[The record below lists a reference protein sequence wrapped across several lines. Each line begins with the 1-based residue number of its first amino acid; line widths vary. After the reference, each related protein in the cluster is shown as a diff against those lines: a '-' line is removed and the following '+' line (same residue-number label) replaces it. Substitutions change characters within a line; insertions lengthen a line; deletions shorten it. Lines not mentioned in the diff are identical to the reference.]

1 MASAKEKIT
10 QAVQDNQSVL
20 IKGALIAGGIYLT
33 YRVGKNLLAKV
44 NKNNAQKNADD
55 KPEIRQAMSLR
66 SAVNPSGYSWMKSFD
81 TTNVSTVMEI
91 AKTIANLDKV
101 QKAYKDLYQDNLL
114 DDLQSDLSTS
124 EYEAFLNIIA
134 SNANKDTSGG
144 GAPPVQYTKKNQLI
158 VAKKDVTIR
167 KSPDASN
174 HGAFYEVLSEDNIY
188 RVAKAGE
195 FLGYATGQ
203 QHYDEVNNVKFI
215 QVAYVINGKYAPAA
229 YKKKNKVKM
238 SFWISASKN
247 YTDQFPNTKAMIA
260 AYPKTSS
267 TAAWKK
273 PLDYFDLKG
282 IPMPRLLT
290 RANAVIL
297 NEKFV
302 PINHAGS
309 NTILGQLVMSMQTKS
324 GVLLQFRTIDNNI
337 RWVDQRYIHLQESIW
352 VQKQKTM

>member
-1 MASAKEKIT
+1 MASAKEKIVQT
-10 QAVQDNQSVL
+10 VQDNQSVL

-33 YRVGKNLLAKV
+33 YRVGKNLIAKV
-44 NKNNAQKNADD
+44 NKNNAQKNTDD
-55 KPEIRQAMSLR
+55 KPEVRQAMSLR
-66 SAVNPSGYSWMKSFD
+66 SSVNPSGYSWMKSFD
-81 TTNVSTVMEI
+81 TTNVDTVMEI
-91 AKTIANLDKV
+91 AKTITNLDKV

-134 SNANKDTSGG
+134 SNANKDTSNG

-158 VAKKDVTIR
+158 VAKKDVTLR
-167 KSPDASN
+167 SSPDASN
-174 HGAFYEVLSEDNIY
+174 HGAFYEVFSEDNIY

-215 QVAYVINGKYAPAA
+215 QVAYVINAKYAPTA

-238 SFWISASKN
+238 SFWISASSN
-247 YTDQFPNTKAMIA
+247 YTVQFPNAKAMIS

-282 IPMPRLLT
+282 IPTPRLLT
-290 RANAVIL
+290 RSSAVIL
-297 NEKFV
+297 NEQFA
-302 PINHAGS
+302 PINHAS
-309 NTILGQLVMSMQTKS
+309 ANTILGQLMMSMQTKQ
-324 GVLLQFRTIDNNI
+324 GVLLKFRTIDNTI
-337 RWVDQRYIHLQESIW
+337 RWVDQRYIQLQE
-352 VQKQKTM
+352 TL

>member
-1 MASAKEKIT
+1 MASAKEKIVQT
-10 QAVQDNQSVL
+10 VQDNQSVL
-20 IKGALIAGGIYLT
+20 IKGVLIAGGIYLT
-33 YRVGKNLLAKV
+33 YRVGKNLIAKV
-44 NKNNAQKNADD
+44 NKNNAQKNTDD
-55 KPEIRQAMSLR
+55 KPEVRQAMSLR
-66 SAVNPSGYSWMKSFD
+66 SSVNPSGYSWMKSFD
-81 TTNVSTVMEI
+81 TTSVDTVMEI
-91 AKTIANLDKV
+91 AKTITNLDKV

-134 SNANKDTSGG
+134 SNANKDTSNG

-158 VAKKDVTIR
+158 VAKKDVTLR
-167 KSPDASN
+167 SSPDASN
-174 HGAFYEVLSEDNIY
+174 HGAFYEVFSEDNIY

-215 QVAYVINGKYAPAA
+215 QVAYVINAKYAPTA

-238 SFWISASKN
+238 AFWISASSN
-247 YTDQFPNTKAMIA
+247 YTVQFPNAKAMIS

-282 IPMPRLLT
+282 IPTPRLLT
-290 RANAVIL
+290 KSSAVIL
-297 NEKFV
+297 NEQFA
-302 PINHAGS
+302 PINHAS
-309 NTILGQLVMSMQTKS
+309 ANTILGQLMMSMQTKQ
-324 GVLLQFRTIDNNI
+324 GVLLKFRTIDNTI
-337 RWVDQRYIHLQESIW
+337 RWVDQRYIQLQETLW
-352 VQKQKTM
+352 AQKQKIT

>member
-1 MASAKEKIT
+1 MASAKEKIVQT
-10 QAVQDNQSVL
+10 VQDNQSVL

-33 YRVGKNLLAKV
+33 YRVGKNLIAKV
-44 NKNNAQKNADD
+44 NKNNAQKNTDD
-55 KPEIRQAMSLR
+55 KPEVRQAMSLR
-66 SAVNPSGYSWMKSFD
+66 SSVNPSGYSWMKSFD
-81 TTNVSTVMEI
+81 TTNVDTVMEI
-91 AKTIANLDKV
+91 AKTITNLDKV

-114 DDLQSDLSTS
+114 DDLQSDLSTG

-134 SNANKDTSGG
+134 SNANKDTSNG

-158 VAKKDVTIR
+158 VAKKDVTLR
-167 KSPDASN
+167 SSPDASN
-174 HGAFYEVLSEDNIY
+174 HGAFYEVFSEDNIY

-215 QVAYVINGKYAPAA
+215 QVAYVINAKYAPTA

-238 SFWISASKN
+238 SFWISASSN
-247 YTDQFPNTKAMIA
+247 YTVQFPNAKAMIS

-282 IPMPRLLT
+282 IPTPRLLT
-290 RANAVIL
+290 KSSAVIL
-297 NEKFV
+297 NEQFA
-302 PINHAGS
+302 PINHAS
-309 NTILGQLVMSMQTKS
+309 ANTILGQLMMSMQTKQ
-324 GVLLQFRTIDNNI
+324 GVLLKFRTIDNTI
-337 RWVDQRYIHLQESIW
+337 RWVDQRYIQLQE
-352 VQKQKTM
+352 TL

>member
-1 MASAKEKIT
+1 MASAKEKIAQT
-10 QAVQDNQSVL
+10 VQDNKSVL

-33 YRVGKNLLAKV
+33 YRVGKNLIAKV
-44 NKNNAQKNADD
+44 NKNNAQKNTDD
-55 KPEIRQAMSLR
+55 KPEVRQAMSLR
-66 SAVNPSGYSWMKSFD
+66 SSVNPSGYSWMKSFD
-81 TTNVSTVMEI
+81 TTNVDTVMEI
-91 AKTIANLDKV
+91 AKTITNLDKV

-167 KSPDASN
+167 KTPDASN

-215 QVAYVINGKYAPAA
+215 QVAYIINAKYAPAA

-238 SFWISASKN
+238 SFWISASSN
-247 YTDQFPNTKAMIA
+247 YTYQFPNVKEMIA
-260 AYPKTSS
+260 AYPKTST
-267 TAAWKK
+267 TAYWKK

-290 RANAVIL
+290 RDKAVIL
-297 NEKFV
+297 NEKFI

-309 NTILGQLVMSMQTKS
+309 NTILGQLVMSMQTKG

-337 RWVDQRYIHLQESIW
+337 RWVDQQYIHLQESI
-352 VQKQKTM
+352 

>member
-1 MASAKEKIT
+1 MASAKEKIVQT
-10 QAVQDNQSVL
+10 VQDNQSVL

-33 YRVGKNLLAKV
+33 YRVGKNLIAKV
-44 NKNNAQKNADD
+44 NKNNAQKNTDD
-55 KPEIRQAMSLR
+55 KPEVRQAMSLR
-66 SAVNPSGYSWMKSFD
+66 SSVNPSGYSWMKSLD
-81 TTNVSTVMEI
+81 TVMEI
-91 AKTIANLDKV
+91 AKTITNLDKV

-114 DDLQSDLSTS
+114 DDLQSDLSTG

-134 SNANKDTSGG
+134 SNANKDTSNG

-158 VAKKDVTIR
+158 VAKKDVTLR
-167 KSPDASN
+167 SSPDASN
-174 HGAFYEVLSEDNIY
+174 HGAFYEVFSEDNIY

-215 QVAYVINGKYAPAA
+215 QVAYVINAKYAPTA

-238 SFWISASKN
+238 AFWISASSN
-247 YTDQFPNTKAMIA
+247 YTVQFPNAKAMIS

-282 IPMPRLLT
+282 IPTPRLLT
-290 RANAVIL
+290 KSSAVIL
-297 NEKFV
+297 NEQFA
-302 PINHAGS
+302 PINHAS
-309 NTILGQLVMSMQTKS
+309 ANTILGQLMMSMQTKQ
-324 GVLLQFRTIDNNI
+324 GVLLKFRTIDNTI
-337 RWVDQRYIHLQESIW
+337 RWVDQRYIQLQE
-352 VQKQKTM
+352 TL

>member
-33 YRVGKNLLAKV
+33 YRVGKNLIAKV
-44 NKNNAQKNADD
+44 NKNNAQKNTDD
-55 KPEIRQAMSLR
+55 KPEVRQAMSLR
-66 SAVNPSGYSWMKSFD
+66 SSVNPSGYSWMKSFD
-81 TTNVSTVMEI
+81 TTNVDTVMEI
-91 AKTIANLDKV
+91 AKTITNLDKV

-167 KSPDASN
+167 KTPDASN

-215 QVAYVINGKYAPAA
+215 QVAYVINAKYAPAA

-238 SFWISASKN
+238 SFWISASSN
-247 YTDQFPNTKAMIA
+247 YTYQFPNVKEMIA
-260 AYPKTSS
+260 AYPKTNT
-267 TAAWKK
+267 TAYWKK

-290 RANAVIL
+290 RSTAVIL
-297 NEKFV
+297 NEKFI

-309 NTILGQLVMSMQTKS
+309 NTILGQLVMSMQTKG

-352 VQKQKTM
+352 AQKQKIT

>member
-1 MASAKEKIT
+1 MASAKEKIA
-10 QAVQDNQSVL
+10 QAVQDNKSVL
-20 IKGALIAGGIYLT
+20 IKGALIAGGIYIT
-33 YRVGKNLLAKV
+33 YRVGKNLIAKV
-44 NKNNAQKNADD
+44 NKNNAQKNTDD
-55 KPEIRQAMSLR
+55 KPEVRQAMSLR
-66 SAVNPSGYSWMKSFD
+66 SSVNPSGYSWMKSFD

-91 AKTIANLDKV
+91 AKTITNLDKV

-167 KSPDASN
+167 KTPDASN

-215 QVAYVINGKYAPAA
+215 QVAYVINAKYAPAA

-238 SFWISASKN
+238 SFWISASSN
-247 YTDQFPNTKAMIA
+247 YTNQFPNVKEMIA
-260 AYPKTSS
+260 AYPKTNT
-267 TAAWKK
+267 TAYWKK

-297 NEKFV
+297 NEKFI

-309 NTILGQLVMSMQTKS
+309 NTILGQLVMSMQTKG

-337 RWVDQRYIHLQESIW
+337 RWVDQQYIHLQDSI
-352 VQKQKTM
+352 

>member
-1 MASAKEKIT
+1 MASSKEKIV
-10 QAVQDNQSVL
+10 QSVQDNQSVL

-33 YRVGKNLLAKV
+33 YRVGKNLIAKV
-44 NKNNAQKNADD
+44 NKNNAQKNTDD
-55 KPEIRQAMSLR
+55 KPEVRQAMSLR
-66 SAVNPSGYSWMKSFD
+66 SSVNPSGYSWMKSFD
-81 TTNVSTVMEI
+81 TTNVDTVMEI
-91 AKTIANLDKV
+91 AKTITNLDKV

-114 DDLQSDLSTS
+114 DDLQSDLSTG

-134 SNANKDTSGG
+134 SNANKDTSNG
-144 GAPPVQYTKKNQLI
+144 GAPPVKYTKKNQLI

-174 HGAFYEVLSEDNIY
+174 HGAFYEVFSEDNIY

-215 QVAYVINGKYAPAA
+215 QVAYVINAKYAPAA

-238 SFWISASKN
+238 SFWISASSN
-247 YTDQFPNTKAMIA
+247 YTDQFPNAKAMIA

-282 IPMPRLLT
+282 IPTPRLLT
-290 RANAVIL
+290 RSSAVIL
-297 NEKFV
+297 NERFA
-302 PINHAGS
+302 PINHAS
-309 NTILGQLVMSMQTKS
+309 ANTILGQLMMSMQTKQ
-324 GVLLQFRTIDNNI
+324 GVLLKFRTIDNTI
-337 RWVDQRYIHLQESIW
+337 RWVDQRYIQLQE
-352 VQKQKTM
+352 TL

>member
-1 MASAKEKIT
+1 MASAKEKIVQT
-10 QAVQDNQSVL
+10 VQDNQSVL

-33 YRVGKNLLAKV
+33 YRVGKNLIAKV
-44 NKNNAQKNADD
+44 NKNNAQKNTDD
-55 KPEIRQAMSLR
+55 KPEVRQAMSLR
-66 SAVNPSGYSWMKSFD
+66 SSVNPSGYSWMKSFD
-81 TTNVSTVMEI
+81 TTNVDTVMEI
-91 AKTIANLDKV
+91 AKTITNLDKV

-114 DDLQSDLSTS
+114 DDLQSDLSTG

-134 SNANKDTSGG
+134 SNANKDTSNG

-158 VAKKDVTIR
+158 VAKKDVTLR
-167 KSPDASN
+167 SSPDASN
-174 HGAFYEVLSEDNIY
+174 HGAFYEVFSEDNIY

-215 QVAYVINGKYAPAA
+215 QVAYVINAKYAPTA

-238 SFWISASKN
+238 SFWISASSN
-247 YTDQFPNTKAMIA
+247 YTVQFPNAKAMIS

-282 IPMPRLLT
+282 IPTPRLLT
-290 RANAVIL
+290 KNSAVIL
-297 NEKFV
+297 NEQFA
-302 PINHAGS
+302 PINHAS
-309 NTILGQLVMSMQTKS
+309 ANTILGQLMMSMQTKQ
-324 GVLLQFRTIDNNI
+324 GVLLKFRTIDNTI
-337 RWVDQRYIHLQESIW
+337 RWVDQRYIQLQE
-352 VQKQKTM
+352 TL

>member
-1 MASAKEKIT
+1 MASAKDKIVQT
-10 QAVQDNQSVL
+10 VQDNQSVL

-33 YRVGKNLLAKV
+33 YRVGKNLIAKV
-44 NKNNAQKNADD
+44 NKNNAQKNTDD
-55 KPEIRQAMSLR
+55 KPEVRQAMSLR
-66 SAVNPSGYSWMKSFD
+66 SSVNPSGYSWMKSFD
-81 TTNVSTVMEI
+81 TTNVDTVMEI
-91 AKTIANLDKV
+91 AKTITNLDKV

-114 DDLQSDLSTS
+114 DDLQSDLSTG

-134 SNANKDTSGG
+134 SNANKDTSNG
-144 GAPPVQYTKKNQLI
+144 GAPPVKYTKKNQLI

-174 HGAFYEVLSEDNIY
+174 HGAFYEVFSEDNIY

-215 QVAYVINGKYAPAA
+215 QVAYVINAKYAPAA

-238 SFWISASKN
+238 SFWISASSN
-247 YTDQFPNTKAMIA
+247 YTDQFPNAKAMIA

-282 IPMPRLLT
+282 IPTPRLLT
-290 RANAVIL
+290 RSSAVIL
-297 NEKFV
+297 NERFA
-302 PINHAGS
+302 PINHAS
-309 NTILGQLVMSMQTKS
+309 ANTILGQLMMSMQTKQ
-324 GVLLQFRTIDNNI
+324 GVLLKFRTIDNTI
-337 RWVDQRYIHLQESIW
+337 RWVDQRYIQLQE
-352 VQKQKTM
+352 TL

>member
-1 MASAKEKIT
+1 MASAKEKIVQT
-10 QAVQDNQSVL
+10 VQDNQSVL

-33 YRVGKNLLAKV
+33 YRVGKNLIAKV
-44 NKNNAQKNADD
+44 NKNNAQKNTDD
-55 KPEIRQAMSLR
+55 KPEVRQAMSLR
-66 SAVNPSGYSWMKSFD
+66 SSVNPSGYSWMKSFD
-81 TTNVSTVMEI
+81 TTNVDTVMEI
-91 AKTIANLDKV
+91 AKTITNLDKV

-134 SNANKDTSGG
+134 SNANKDTSNG
-144 GAPPVQYTKKNQLI
+144 GAPPVKYTKKNQLI

-174 HGAFYEVLSEDNIY
+174 HGAFYEVFSEDNIY

-215 QVAYVINGKYAPAA
+215 QVAYVINAKYAPTA

-238 SFWISASKN
+238 AFWISASSN
-247 YTDQFPNTKAMIA
+247 YTVQFPNAKAMIS

-282 IPMPRLLT
+282 IPTPRLLT
-290 RANAVIL
+290 KSSAVIL
-297 NEKFV
+297 NEQFA
-302 PINHAGS
+302 PINHAS
-309 NTILGQLVMSMQTKS
+309 ANTILGQLMMSMQTKQ
-324 GVLLQFRTIDNNI
+324 GVLLKFRTIDNTI
-337 RWVDQRYIHLQESIW
+337 RWVDQRYIQLQE
-352 VQKQKTM
+352 TL

>member
-33 YRVGKNLLAKV
+33 YRVGKNLVAKV
-44 NKNNAQKNADD
+44 NKNNAQKNTDD
-55 KPEIRQAMSLR
+55 KPEVRQAMSLR
-66 SAVNPSGYSWMKSFD
+66 SSVNPSGYSWMKSFD

-91 AKTIANLDKV
+91 AKTITNLDKV

-174 HGAFYEVLSEDNIY
+174 HGAFYEVFSDDNIY

-215 QVAYVINGKYAPAA
+215 QVAYVINAKYAPAA

-238 SFWISASKN
+238 SFWISASSN
-247 YTDQFPNTKAMIA
+247 YTDQFPSVKAMIA

-290 RANAVIL
+290 RAKAVIL
-297 NEKFV
+297 NEKFI
-302 PINHAGS
+302 PIHHAGS

-324 GVLLQFRTIDNNI
+324 GVLLKFRTIDNNI
-337 RWVDQRYIHLQESIW
+337 RWVDQRYIHLQESI
-352 VQKQKTM
+352 

>member
-1 MASAKEKIT
+1 MASAKEKIVQT
-10 QAVQDNQSVL
+10 VQDNQNVL

-33 YRVGKNLLAKV
+33 YRVGKNLIAKV
-44 NKNNAQKNADD
+44 NKNNAQKNTDD
-55 KPEIRQAMSLR
+55 KPEVRQAMSLR
-66 SAVNPSGYSWMKSFD
+66 SSVNPSGYNWMKSFD
-81 TTNVSTVMEI
+81 TTNVDTVMEI
-91 AKTIANLDKV
+91 AKTITNLDKV

-134 SNANKDTSGG
+134 SNANKDTSNG
-144 GAPPVQYTKKNQLI
+144 GAPPVKYTKKNQLI

-174 HGAFYEVLSEDNIY
+174 HGAFYEIMSEDNIY

-215 QVAYVINGKYAPAA
+215 QVAYVINAKYAPAA

-238 SFWISASKN
+238 SFWISASSN
-247 YTDQFPNTKAMIA
+247 YTLQFPNAKAMIS

-282 IPMPRLLT
+282 IPTPRLLT
-290 RANAVIL
+290 KSSAVIL
-297 NEKFV
+297 NEQFA
-302 PINHAGS
+302 PINHAS
-309 NTILGQLVMSMQTKS
+309 ANTILGQLMMSMQTKQ
-324 GVLLQFRTIDNNI
+324 GVLLKFRTIDNTI
-337 RWVDQRYIHLQESIW
+337 RWVDQRYIQLQE
-352 VQKQKTM
+352 TL

>member
-1 MASAKEKIT
+1 MASAKEKVVQT
-10 QAVQDNQSVL
+10 VQDNQSVL

-33 YRVGKNLLAKV
+33 YRVGKNLIAKV
-44 NKNNAQKNADD
+44 NKNNAQKNTDD
-55 KPEIRQAMSLR
+55 KPEVRQAMSLR
-66 SAVNPSGYSWMKSFD
+66 SSVNPSGYSWMKSFD
-81 TTNVSTVMEI
+81 TTNVDTVMEI
-91 AKTIANLDKV
+91 AKTITNLDKV

-114 DDLQSDLSTS
+114 DDLQSDLSTG

-134 SNANKDTSGG
+134 SNANKDTSNG

-158 VAKKDVTIR
+158 VAKKDVTLR
-167 KSPDASN
+167 SSPDASN
-174 HGAFYEVLSEDNIY
+174 HGAFYEVFSEDNIY

-215 QVAYVINGKYAPAA
+215 QVAYVINAKYAPTA

-238 SFWISASKN
+238 AFWISASSN
-247 YTDQFPNTKAMIA
+247 YTVQFPNAKAMIS

-282 IPMPRLLT
+282 IPTPRLLT
-290 RANAVIL
+290 RSSAVIL
-297 NEKFV
+297 NERFA
-302 PINHAGS
+302 PINHAS
-309 NTILGQLVMSMQTKS
+309 ANTILGQLMMSMQTKH
-324 GVLLQFRTIDNNI
+324 GVLLKFRTIDNTI
-337 RWVDQRYIHLQESIW
+337 RWVDQRYIQLQE
-352 VQKQKTM
+352 TL

>member
-1 MASAKEKIT
+1 MASAKEKIVQT
-10 QAVQDNQSVL
+10 VQDNQNVL

-33 YRVGKNLLAKV
+33 YRVGKNLIAKV
-44 NKNNAQKNADD
+44 NKNNAQKNTDD
-55 KPEIRQAMSLR
+55 KPEVRQAMSLR
-66 SAVNPSGYSWMKSFD
+66 SSVNPSGYSWMKSFD
-81 TTNVSTVMEI
+81 TTNVDTVMEI
-91 AKTIANLDKV
+91 AKTITNLDKV

-134 SNANKDTSGG
+134 SNANKDTSNG

-158 VAKKDVTIR
+158 VAKKDVTLR
-167 KSPDASN
+167 SSPDASN
-174 HGAFYEVLSEDNIY
+174 HGAFYEVFSEDNIY

-215 QVAYVINGKYAPAA
+215 QVAYVINAKYAPTA

-238 SFWISASKN
+238 SFWISASSN
-247 YTDQFPNTKAMIA
+247 YTVQFPNAKAMIS

-282 IPMPRLLT
+282 IPTPRLLT
-290 RANAVIL
+290 RSSAVIL
-297 NEKFV
+297 NEQFA
-302 PINHAGS
+302 PINHAS
-309 NTILGQLVMSMQTKS
+309 ANTILGQLMMSMQTKQ
-324 GVLLQFRTIDNNI
+324 GVLLKFRTIDNTI
-337 RWVDQRYIHLQESIW
+337 RWVDQRYIQLQETLW
-352 VQKQKTM
+352 AQKQKIT

>member
-1 MASAKEKIT
+1 MASAKEKIVQT
-10 QAVQDNQSVL
+10 VQDNQNVL

-33 YRVGKNLLAKV
+33 YRVGKNLIAKV
-44 NKNNAQKNADD
+44 NKNNAQKNTDD
-55 KPEIRQAMSLR
+55 KPEVRQAMSLR
-66 SAVNPSGYSWMKSFD
+66 SSVNPSGYSWMKSFD
-81 TTNVSTVMEI
+81 TTNVDTVMEI
-91 AKTIANLDKV
+91 AKTITNLDKV

-134 SNANKDTSGG
+134 SNANKDTSNG

-158 VAKKDVTIR
+158 VAKKDVTLR
-167 KSPDASN
+167 SSPDASN
-174 HGAFYEVLSEDNIY
+174 HGAFYEVFSEDNIY

-215 QVAYVINGKYAPAA
+215 QVAYVINAKYAPTA

-238 SFWISASKN
+238 AFWISASSN
-247 YTDQFPNTKAMIA
+247 YTVQFPNAKAMIS

-267 TAAWKK
+267 TASWKK

-282 IPMPRLLT
+282 IPTPRLLT
-290 RANAVIL
+290 KSSAVIL
-297 NEKFV
+297 NERFA
-302 PINHAGS
+302 PINHAS
-309 NTILGQLVMSMQTKS
+309 ANTILGQLMMSMQTKQ
-324 GVLLQFRTIDNNI
+324 GVLLKFRTIDNTI
-337 RWVDQRYIHLQESIW
+337 RWVDQRYIQLQE
-352 VQKQKTM
+352 TL

>member
-1 MASAKEKIT
+1 MASAREKIVQT
-10 QAVQDNQSVL
+10 VQDNQSVL

-33 YRVGKNLLAKV
+33 YRVGKNLIAKV
-44 NKNNAQKNADD
+44 NKNNAQKNTDD
-55 KPEIRQAMSLR
+55 KPEVRQAMSLR
-66 SAVNPSGYSWMKSFD
+66 SSVNPSGYSWMKSFD
-81 TTNVSTVMEI
+81 TTNVDTVMEI
-91 AKTIANLDKV
+91 AKTITNLDKV

-114 DDLQSDLSTS
+114 DDLQSDLSTG

-134 SNANKDTSGG
+134 SNANKDTSNG

-158 VAKKDVTIR
+158 VAKKDVTLR
-167 KSPDASN
+167 SSPDASN
-174 HGAFYEVLSEDNIY
+174 HGAFYEVFSEDNIY

-215 QVAYVINGKYAPAA
+215 QVAYVINAKYAPTA

-238 SFWISASKN
+238 AFWISASSN
-247 YTDQFPNTKAMIA
+247 YTVQFPNAKVMIS

-282 IPMPRLLT
+282 ISTPRLLT
-290 RANAVIL
+290 KSSAVIL
-297 NEKFV
+297 NEQFA
-302 PINHAGS
+302 PINHAS
-309 NTILGQLVMSMQTKS
+309 ANTILGQLMMSMQTKQ
-324 GVLLQFRTIDNNI
+324 GVLLKFRTIDNTI
-337 RWVDQRYIHLQESIW
+337 RWVDQRYIQLQE
-352 VQKQKTM
+352 TL

>member
-1 MASAKEKIT
+1 MASAKEKIVQT
-10 QAVQDNQSVL
+10 VQDNQSVL

-33 YRVGKNLLAKV
+33 YRVGKNLIAKV
-44 NKNNAQKNADD
+44 NKNNAQKNTDD
-55 KPEIRQAMSLR
+55 KPEVRQAMSLR
-66 SAVNPSGYSWMKSFD
+66 SSVNPSGYSWMKSFD
-81 TTNVSTVMEI
+81 TTNVDTVMEI
-91 AKTIANLDKV
+91 AKTITNLDKV

-134 SNANKDTSGG
+134 SNANKDTSNG
-144 GAPPVQYTKKNQLI
+144 GAPPVKYTKKNQLI

-174 HGAFYEVLSEDNIY
+174 HGAFYEVFSEDNIY

-215 QVAYVINGKYAPAA
+215 QVAYVINAKYAPTA
-229 YKKKNKVKM
+229 YKKKNKVKL
-238 SFWISASKN
+238 SFWISASSN
-247 YTDQFPNTKAMIA
+247 YTVQFPNAKAMIS

-282 IPMPRLLT
+282 IPTPRLLT
-290 RANAVIL
+290 KSSAVIL
-297 NEKFV
+297 NEQFA
-302 PINHAGS
+302 PINHAS
-309 NTILGQLVMSMQTKS
+309 ANTILGQLMMSMQTKQ
-324 GVLLQFRTIDNNI
+324 GVLLKFRTIDNTI
-337 RWVDQRYIHLQESIW
+337 RWVDQRYIQLQE
-352 VQKQKTM
+352 TL

>member
-1 MASAKEKIT
+1 MASAKEKIVQT
-10 QAVQDNQSVL
+10 VQDNQSVL

-33 YRVGKNLLAKV
+33 YRVGKNLIAKV
-44 NKNNAQKNADD
+44 NKNNAQKNTDD
-55 KPEIRQAMSLR
+55 KPEVRQAMSLR
-66 SAVNPSGYSWMKSFD
+66 SSVNPSGYSWMKSFD
-81 TTNVSTVMEI
+81 TTNVSTVMDI
-91 AKTIANLDKV
+91 AKTITNLDKV

-215 QVAYVINGKYAPAA
+215 QVAYVINAKYAPTA

-238 SFWISASKN
+238 AFWISASSN
-247 YTDQFPNTKAMIA
+247 YTVQFPNAKAMIS

-282 IPMPRLLT
+282 IPTPRLLT
-290 RANAVIL
+290 KSSAVIL
-297 NEKFV
+297 NEQFA
-302 PINHAGS
+302 PINHAS
-309 NTILGQLVMSMQTKS
+309 ANTILGQLMMSMQTKQ
-324 GVLLQFRTIDNNI
+324 GVLLKFRTIDNTI
-337 RWVDQRYIHLQESIW
+337 RWVDQRYIQLQE
-352 VQKQKTM
+352 TL

>member
-1 MASAKEKIT
+1 MATAKEKIVQT
-10 QAVQDNQSVL
+10 VQDNQSVL

-33 YRVGKNLLAKV
+33 YRVGKNLIAKV
-44 NKNNAQKNADD
+44 NKNNAQKNTDD
-55 KPEIRQAMSLR
+55 KPEVRQAMSLR
-66 SAVNPSGYSWMKSFD
+66 SSVNPSGYSWMKSFD
-81 TTNVSTVMEI
+81 TTNVDTVMEI
-91 AKTIANLDKV
+91 AKTITNLDKV

-114 DDLQSDLSTS
+114 DDLQSDLSTG

-134 SNANKDTSGG
+134 SNANKDTSNG
-144 GAPPVQYTKKNQLI
+144 GAPPVKYTKKNQLI

-174 HGAFYEVLSEDNIY
+174 HGAFYEVFSEDNIY

-215 QVAYVINGKYAPAA
+215 QVAYVINAKYAPAA

-238 SFWISASKN
+238 SFWISASSN
-247 YTDQFPNTKAMIA
+247 YTDQFPNAKAMIA

-282 IPMPRLLT
+282 IPTPRLLT
-290 RANAVIL
+290 RSSAVIL
-297 NEKFV
+297 NERFA
-302 PINHAGS
+302 PINHAS
-309 NTILGQLVMSMQTKS
+309 ANTILGQLMMSMQTKQ
-324 GVLLQFRTIDNNI
+324 GVLLKFRTIDNTI
-337 RWVDQRYIHLQESIW
+337 RWVDQRYIQLQE
-352 VQKQKTM
+352 TL

>member
-1 MASAKEKIT
+1 MASAKEKIVQT
-10 QAVQDNQSVL
+10 VQDNQSVL

-33 YRVGKNLLAKV
+33 YRVGKNLIAKV
-44 NKNNAQKNADD
+44 NKNNAQKNTDD
-55 KPEIRQAMSLR
+55 KPEVRQAMSLR
-66 SAVNPSGYSWMKSFD
+66 SSVNPSGYSWMKSFD
-81 TTNVSTVMEI
+81 TTNVDTVMEI
-91 AKTIANLDKV
+91 AKTITNLDKV

-114 DDLQSDLSTS
+114 DDLQSDLSTG

-134 SNANKDTSGG
+134 SNANKDTSNG

-158 VAKKDVTIR
+158 VAKKDVTLR
-167 KSPDASN
+167 SSPDASN
-174 HGAFYEVLSEDNIY
+174 HGAFYEVFSEDNIY

-215 QVAYVINGKYAPAA
+215 QVAYVINAKYAPTA

-238 SFWISASKN
+238 SFWISASSN
-247 YTDQFPNTKAMIA
+247 YTVQFPNAKAMIS

-282 IPMPRLLT
+282 IPTPRLLT
-290 RANAVIL
+290 KSSAVIL
-297 NEKFV
+297 NERFA
-302 PINHAGS
+302 PINHAS
-309 NTILGQLVMSMQTKS
+309 ANTILGQLMMSMQTKQ
-324 GVLLQFRTIDNNI
+324 GVLLKFRTIDNTI
-337 RWVDQRYIHLQESIW
+337 RWVDQRYIQLQE
-352 VQKQKTM
+352 TL

>member
-33 YRVGKNLLAKV
+33 YRVGKNLVAKV
-44 NKNNAQKNADD
+44 NKNNAQKNTDD
-55 KPEIRQAMSLR
+55 KPEVRQAMSLR
-66 SAVNPSGYSWMKSFD
+66 SSVNPSGYSWMKSFD

-91 AKTIANLDKV
+91 AKTITNLDKV

-114 DDLQSDLSTS
+114 DDLQSDLSTN

-167 KSPDASN
+167 KSPDATN
-174 HGAFYEVLSEDNIY
+174 HGAFYEVFSEDNIY

-215 QVAYVINGKYAPAA
+215 QVAYVINAKYAPSA

-238 SFWISASKN
+238 SFWISASSN
-247 YTDQFPNTKAMIA
+247 YTDQFPSVKAMIE

-267 TAAWKK
+267 TAYWKK

-302 PINHAGS
+302 PINQAGS
-309 NTILGQLVMSMQTKS
+309 NTILGQLVMSMQTKG

-337 RWVDQRYIHLQESIW
+337 RWVDQRYIHLQESI
-352 VQKQKTM
+352 